1 MGGTLEEGR
10 VWVDRLGLAV
20 MGVGKVGSWGGT
32 YARGSGTTRDTH
44 GSRGDE
50 GYKIV
55 RVVGWTATAAWLKAA
70 GLERIWYGWLV
81 VGDRL
86 SLAVWCGEGVEVRV
100 WR

>member
-1 MGGTLEEGR
+1 MGL
-10 VWVDRLGLAV
+10 WVDRLGLAV

-70 GLERIWYGWLV
+70 GLERMVWV
-81 VGDRL
+81 VG
-86 SLAVWCGEGVEVRV
+86 SGGPAKSGGVVW
-100 WR
+100 